1 MVATAHRAACSLS
14 IDLSANEIPATGGHW
29 RFAHATAVKGD
40 KRSAVSFGNG
50 DRRAELTLFVFL
62 NQVMLIL
69 QYQMAQNL
77 FYSEMLI

>member
-1 MVATAHRAACSLS
+1 MRTHTRFSAYLCLSAISKVTTAHRAACSLS

-50 DRRAELTLFVFL
+50 DRSTKTINTDIYATRK
-62 NQVMLIL
+62 
-69 QYQMAQNL
+69 
-77 FYSEMLI
+77 